1 MRFHETPLVA
11 ASTTAMDTDIV
22 NINQVTLFN
31 KVEYPYVVPIEDLK
45 HVHTY
50 SRVPNNRPPPPP
62 PFAPTPIIDFSVFFH
77 PGHLYFNVPYY

>member
-1 MRFHETPLVA
+1 MSFMRFHENPLVA

-45 HVHTY
+45 HMHTY
-50 SRVPNNRPPPPP
+50 SRVPNNRPPP
-62 PFAPTPIIDFSVFFH
+62 TPIIDFSVFFH
-77 PGHLYFNVPYY
+77 PRHLYFNVPFY